1 MAKYA
6 EAAPKILELIEQ
18 GATYKDAAEQVG
30 IGETTFYRWLEE
42 KGEFRESVKRAK
54 EAGTKMAVAKVEATL
69 LQLATGYEYEDVRTE
84 YESKVNP
91 DPDAKEKYIPTIKK
105 QVRTKKRVIANVEAI
120 KFFLTNKAPDDWKN
134 RLEQNNTGSL
144 CTDLRVNFVGGG
156 DGESDFPSS
165 EADVDAVREQ

>member
-6 EAAPKILELIEQ
+6 EAAPVILEEVEN
-18 GATYKDAAEQVG
+18 GATLKDAAEKAG
-30 IGETTFYRWLEE
+30 INESTLYDWINTKEE
-42 KGEFRESVKRAK
+42 FSKSVKRAK
-54 EAGTKMAVAKVEATL
+54 ENARANSVAKVEHSL
-69 LQLATGYEYEDVRTE
+69 LDLALGYEYEEVRTE

-120 KFFLTNKAPDDWKN
+120 KFFLTNKDPDDWKN

-144 CTDLRVNFVGGG
+144 CTDLRVNFVSVG
-156 DGESDFPSS
+156 DDEGEFPSS
-165 EADVDAVREQ
+165 EAEVDVVKEN

>member
-54 EAGTKMAVAKVEATL
+54 ETGTLKAVAKVEATL

-84 YESKVNP
+84 YGSELNQKTG
-91 DPDAKEKYIPTIKK
+91 KYEPVIKK
-105 QVRTKKRVIANVEAI
+105 QVRTKKTVPPSTEAI
-120 KFFLTNKAPDDWKN
+120 KFYLTNKAPEEWKN
-134 RLEQNNTGSL
+134 RLEQNNTGTL
-144 CTDLRVNFVGGG
+144 ATDLRVNFVSGKG
-156 DGESDFPSS
+156 DEDFPSS
-165 EADVDAVREQ
+165 ENEVDAVRENV